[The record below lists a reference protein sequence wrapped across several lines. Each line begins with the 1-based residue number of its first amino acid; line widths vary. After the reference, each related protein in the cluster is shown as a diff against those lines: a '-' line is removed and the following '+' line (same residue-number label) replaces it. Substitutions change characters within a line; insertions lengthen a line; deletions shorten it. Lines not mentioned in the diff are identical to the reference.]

1 MWLRKLSADMLERLA
16 AYIWRLN
23 ALEQKDQVILSYYGT
38 PDETAFHR
46 VRSALRKALDA
57 ELEVYHMA

>member
-1 MWLRKLSADMLERLA
+1 MLQRLA